1 MTIKELIEKLQNFDE
16 NLIVVRYAD
25 SQDDEVVYSID
36 TIEPY
41 ENNAVLL
48 W

>member
-16 NLIVVRYAD
+16 NLVVVRYAD
-25 SQDDEVVYSID
+25 SQDEEIVYSVD
-36 TIEPY
+36 TIIPY
-41 ENNAVLL
+41 EDDAVLI

>member
-1 MTIKELIEKLQNFDE
+1 MTIKELIEELQNFDE
-16 NLIVVRYAD
+16 NLVVVRYAD
-25 SQDDEVVYSID
+25 SQDEEIVYSID
-36 TIEPY
+36 TIVPY

>member
-16 NLIVVRYAD
+16 NLVVVRYAD
-25 SQDDEVVYSID
+25 SQDDEIVYSID
-36 TIEPY
+36 TIVPY